1 MTPHVCERCMAT
13 QALSSTGVVLSI
25 KNISRLESIRRDSLN
40 PLILRS
46 LFTAVF
52 LPLRPTKSF
61 STKYHV
67 PLDFILILDF
77 QGTELVCNTLC
88 AFLWMGYFFS
98 SFIME
103 PNGSKWSQIITCEW
117 KLYMQ
122 NLPTKCQ
129 DILSVC
135 QCIDNVVDS
144 F

>member
-1 MTPHVCERCMAT
+1 MAT

-25 KNISRLESIRRDSLN
+25 KNISRLESIRRNSLN

-88 AFLWMGYFFS
+88 AFL
-98 SFIME
+98 
-103 PNGSKWSQIITCEW
+103 
-117 KLYMQ
+117 
-122 NLPTKCQ
+122 
-129 DILSVC
+129 
-135 QCIDNVVDS
+135 
-144 F
+144 